1 MKING
6 FWAQV
11 PLREQVERL
20 LVRIEMDVAGE
31 LHMVARVVELVVD

>member
-20 LVRIEMDVAGE
+20 LVRLEIQFDI
-31 LHMVARVVELVVD
+31 VEFQ

>member
-20 LVRIEMDVAGE
+20 LVRLEMDVAVE
-31 LHMVARVVELVVD
+31 LHMVARVAKPVVD

>member
-20 LVRIEMDVAGE
+20 LVRLEMDVAP
-31 LHMVARVVELVVD
+31 